1 MGHNTFLL
9 SPGQCFLYSK
19 SAREARKTK
28 LICKKE
34 AENEEETLVIVS
46 SLWGERSRGA
56 LFWGMPGQLHN
67 LLLGFLVAFSESSK
81 CLCFPRG
88 KSFLLLFPP
97 TILCYVPMRYLLLVA
112 EWPNERHSLHT
123 ELVTLSFPQSAA
135 VPWTAVATHRHPHPT
150 GRLWE
155 KRFLFAFFFQLSFLT
170 PHCASWRILLLKR
183 WLEFGLP
190 FMWIAKDV
198 ESAFG
203 GFPSVQS
210 IQATENH
217 NKWSPESM
225 QRRDI
230 IG

>member
-1 MGHNTFLL
+1 M
-9 SPGQCFLYSK
+9 
-19 SAREARKTK
+19 
-28 LICKKE
+28 
-34 AENEEETLVIVS
+34 LVIVA
-46 SLWGERSRGA
+46 SLWDERSRGA
-56 LFWGMPGQLHN
+56 FHWGVPGHLHD
-67 LLLGFLVAFSESSK
+67 LLLGCPVALSESSA
-81 CLCFPRG
+81 CLCPLPPPPG
-88 KSFLLLFPP
+88 KVFCSFVPP
-97 TILCYVPMRYLLLVA
+97 IMLCYVPMSHLLLVA
-112 EWPNERHSLHT
+112 EWPNERHSLNT
-123 ELVTLSFPQSAA
+123 EFVALSFPQSAA
-135 VPWTAVATHRHPHPT
+135 VPMTAVATHRHPHPT
-150 GRLWE
+150 GRLRE
-155 KRFLFAFFFQLSFLT
+155 GRFPFAFFFFFLLSFLK

-198 ESAFG
+198 GSAFG